1 MQLHNA
7 KPIKQ
12 NETCYSTTQDVI
24 FNHYAVKIMQC
35 SYKLI
40 AELQWSKGI
49 LQHPQ

>member
-1 MQLHNA
+1 M
-7 KPIKQ
+7 KYV
-12 NETCYSTTQDVI
+12 TTTQDGKKYAI
-24 FNHYAVKIMQC
+24 FYHYAVKIMQY